1 MPVRIRTLP
10 LLVTISIGHRCSKK
24 RTVVVYE
31 ICHGDTEQGTL
42 HARVK
47 SIHALAIQYLFGR
60 GQGPSIPLFL
70 LNLRSRRQSDQ
81 WISAI
86 LSLGTLSSKVAQP
99 TSMPLTASPLPLQP
113 RRGQHCRFAGLRSLG
128 TPVILLAHSGTVP
141 AVGSRRA
148 GGSQRWAR

>member
-1 MPVRIRTLP
+1 MRIRTLP

-42 HARVK
+42 HARIQPV
-47 SIHALAIQYLFGR
+47 HALAVQYLLGR
-60 GQGPSIPLFL
+60 SQGTSIPLFL

-81 WISAI
+81 WVSAI

-99 TSMPLTASPLPLQP
+99 TSMPLTTSPLPLRP
-113 RRGQHCRFAGLRSLG
+113 RRERHCRFAELRSLG
-128 TPVILLAHSGTVP
+128 TLVILLARSGTVP

-148 GGSQRWAR
+148 VGSQRWAR